1 MDDTKKANV
10 QPFNMI
16 TRKITVSGHVQG
28 VGFRPFIYRLAKSFG
43 LTGSVTNQ
51 TGKVSIIC
59 QGDKESIDQ
68 FIDQIISKAPPLS
81 IPAIASAETIESPAI
96 DLFSIASSKG
106 SETSDIH
113 IPPDYFTCDECLDE
127 ISDVSQRRYQY
138 PFTNCTQCGPRYTI
152 IESLPYDRLNT
163 GMKEFPLCE
172 DCQKEYSNPQDRRF
186 HAQPL
191 ACEKCGPVL
200 TFKTA
205 SIEITDNSNA
215 LAACLNALREGQIIA
230 VKGIGGYHL
239 LCDAGN
245 EMAVQTLRQ
254 RKHRPDKPLAV
265 MFPMTGDNGLE
276 NLTPH
281 VSLTDLEAEKIL
293 SPQRPIIL
301 VKKNPNTNLAPSIAP
316 DLNEI
321 GVFLPYSP
329 LHYLLLQKF
338 QKPLVATS
346 GNISG
351 EPVITDPEQAQ
362 QKINPVADG
371 FLHHNRPILR
381 PADDSVI
388 RVIAGKARNMRLGR
402 GIAPLELTLPKKIK
416 QPTLAVGGHLKVTIA
431 LAWQDRLVISPHIS
445 DLDTARGMEIFEQ
458 VIEDL
463 QQLYQLTI
471 SQIIC
476 DAHPGYQSHRWAN
489 RTNLP
494 VHKIWHHHAHAA
506 VVCGEYP
513 DIKNWLMFCW
523 DGVGL
528 GNDNS
533 LWGGETFHGSAGHWA
548 HLAGFKP
555 FHLPGADQA
564 GREPW
569 RSTAALRWQT
579 GDFFLPEIENASL
592 ALQAWQ
598 KKINCPQ
605 SSAAGRLF
613 DAAANMILHIDKV
626 SHEGQ
631 GPMQLEAI
639 ADRNT
644 QAHIDMPLIDDKKLK
659 RIDWSLLL
667 KPLQDQSISAS
678 ERAAIFHNSMAKS
691 IIDQALL
698 FKKQYAFEAIGL
710 SGGVFQNRYLVEKIK
725 TLAAQEGLKVYLPA
739 TIPVND
745 GGLSYG
751 QIIEF
756 LGT

>member
-1 MDDTKKANV
+1 
-10 QPFNMI
+10 MI
-16 TRKITVSGHVQG
+16 TRKITVTGHVQG

-51 TGKVSIIC
+51 TGRVSIIC
-59 QGDKESIDQ
+59 QGDNDSISQ

-81 IPAIASAETIESPAI
+81 IPTIESAETIESPAI
-96 DLFSIASSKG
+96 DLFSIAQ
-106 SETSDIH
+106 SEANETADIH

-127 ISDVSQRRYQY
+127 ISDASQRRYQY

-152 IESLPYDRLNT
+152 IQSLPYDRLNT
-163 GMKEFPLCE
+163 SMKEFPLCE
-172 DCQKEYSNPQDRRF
+172 DCQQEYSNPQDRRF

-191 ACEKCGPVL
+191 ACEKCGPAL
-200 TFKTA
+200 TFKTD
-205 SIEITDNSNA
+205 SIEITHNSNA
-215 LAACLNALREGQIIA
+215 LTACLNALHEGQIIA

-239 LCDAGN
+239 LCDASN
-245 EMAVQTLRQ
+245 EAAVQALRQ

-265 MFPMTGDNGLE
+265 IFPMTGDNGLTS
-276 NLTPH
+276 LKPH
-281 VSLTDLEAEKIL
+281 VSLTDLEAEIIL
-293 SPQRPIIL
+293 SPQRPIVL
-301 VKKNPNTNLAPSIAP
+301 VKKKPDTNLAPSIAP

-329 LHYLLLQKF
+329 LHFLLLQRF

-362 QKINPVADG
+362 RKINHVADA
-371 FLHHNRPILR
+371 FLHHDRPILR

-402 GIAPLELTLPKKIK
+402 GIAPLELTLPEKIN
-416 QPTLAVGGHLKVTIA
+416 QPTLAVGGHLKVTVA

-458 VIEDL
+458 VIQDL
-463 QQLYQLTI
+463 QQLYQVNA
-471 SQIIC
+471 SRIIC
-476 DAHPGYQSHRWAN
+476 DSHPGYQSHRWSN
-489 RTNLP
+489 RQNLP
-494 VHKIWHHHAHAA
+494 VHKVWHHHAHAG
-506 VVCGEYP
+506 VVRGEYP

-528 GNDNS
+528 GTDNS
-533 LWGGETFHGSAGHWA
+533 LWGGETFHGSAGNWT
-548 HLAGFKP
+548 HLAGFQP

-569 RSTAALRWQT
+569 RSAAALRWQT
-579 GDFFLPEIENASL
+579 GDFYLPDIENVSL

-639 ADRNT
+639 ADRNI
-644 QAHIDMPLIDDKKLK
+644 QAHIDMPFIDDNKLK
-659 RIDWSLLL
+659 RVDWSVLLTT
-667 KPLQDQSISAS
+667 LQDQSISAS

-691 IIDQALL
+691 ILDQALL
-698 FKKQYAFEAIGL
+698 FKKQYHFEAIGL
-710 SGGVFQNRYLVEKIK
+710 SGGVFQNRYLVEKIMK
-725 TLAAQEGLKVYLPA
+725 LAANEGLKVHLPA
-739 TIPVND
+739 NIPAND

-756 LGT
+756 LGA